1 MSIENRLIDRDYIKS
16 KSLLYIGL
24 ESDNQQLIDIF
35 KKAFTDFKI
44 IDNTD
49 DIKNDLD
56 KYNIIVCS
64 ENNDSLLHLQ
74 KIRKLDNTSIPF
86 LLIENEKYDTSPLN
100 YISDNLSQYIQS
112 NLSHTEI
119 MYIIQHEL
127 QNYDKLIENQ
137 HLQSEH
143 KAYLEML
150 DNTVIV
156 SKTDLKGNITYVN
169 DIFCDISKYSKD
181 ELIGFQHKVLRHKDM
196 PKSIFQNM
204 WKTIDSDNI
213 WKGILKNRD
222 KDGEEFITN
231 TTIAPFY
238 HNGKKIGYIAIRYL
252 VTDDVVEKRNLK
264 SHLTKMIIDNRN
276 ILREKEQEIERLKN
290 KNSLVDSI
298 EDAWQGEIEK
308 NKKLKLQIKKFEN
321 EIKDE
326 AALHDRRVESY
337 LDERRKYSETL
348 DGKDREIALLKKN
361 LEEIT
366 LQNSEY
372 ESAMTESGMQI
383 KLLMKRTQE
392 LEDIL
397 EHREE
402 QLRNK

>member
-86 LLIENEKYDTSPLN
+86 LLIENKKFDTSPLI